1 MKRKIVDRQTKWA
14 IADAYSKSRALGTFP
29 VISVPR
35 TSVGIT
41 PRVRDVFREKTDYQI
56 EFEQLLGGK
65 VEDTTAKLRQTDTSS
80 SLMTPITSSSVP
92 QSPEK
97 GSQNEE
103 DVPKTKGIEFRQP
116 TRSESPLPR

>member
-14 IADAYSKSRALGTFP
+14 IADAYAKSRALGTFP
-29 VISVPR
+29 VLSVPR

-80 SLMTPITSSSVP
+80 SLTTPVISPSVRR
-92 QSPEK
+92 SFEK
-97 GSQNEE
+97 GTQNEG
-103 DVPKTKGIEFRQP
+103 DAPKTEGIESRQL
-116 TRSESPLPR
+116 TRAESPFPR